1 MRLGNWRLKRKT
13 TGNGKTHTH
22 PHVHTWEYT
31 VCLGIREN
39 KDLLSREVNK
49 PFTYSVFIDPN

>member
-1 MRLGNWRLKRKT
+1 LKRKT